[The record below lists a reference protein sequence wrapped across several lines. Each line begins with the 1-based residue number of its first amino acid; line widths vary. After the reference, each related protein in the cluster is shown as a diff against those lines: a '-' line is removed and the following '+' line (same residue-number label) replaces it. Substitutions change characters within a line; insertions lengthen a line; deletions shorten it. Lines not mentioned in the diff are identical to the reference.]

1 MSIPVLDPFGVDRDA
16 ALPTL
21 RRCVDPACM
30 QAELDRGVD
39 GLGHGSVRLTAITVL
54 RHKPGRRCL
63 IEYRLSFR
71 PAAGDETEL
80 TAIGKV
86 RRNRPGRH
94 QLRLLQ
100 RLWSAGFDARSADGI
115 SVPEP
120 LGEIPGLSMWLQRRV
135 SGVAATELLGGS
147 RGVVLGARFAD
158 AAHKIHTADIATR
171 KVHGIDD
178 ELRILENCLR
188 VTAKRRP
195 ALASRIE
202 RLLLRC
208 RRIAAA
214 VDPLPHVG
222 IHRDFYSDQVVVDG
236 ERLNVVDFDLYTAG
250 DPALDIGNLIGHIT
264 EQALRELGSPHALG
278 EVEIAAAE
286 RFAELRGGAASRRSV
301 ELYAALTVARHVFLA
316 DERPERASL
325 VADLL
330 DVAEERS
337 GALI

>member
-16 ALPTL
+16 ALPIL
-21 RRCVDPACM
+21 RRCVDPDGV
-30 QAELDRGVD
+30 QAELDRGVE
-39 GLGHGSVRLTAITVL
+39 GLGHGTVRLIAITVL

-100 RLWSAGFDARSADGI
+100 GLWSAGFDAGSADGI

-120 LGEIPGLSMWLQRRV
+120 LGEISGLSMWLQRRV
-135 SGVAATELLGGS
+135 PGVTATELLGGS
-147 RGVVLGARFAD
+147 RGIALGARLAE
-158 AAHKIHTADIATR
+158 AAHKIHTADVATR

-178 ELRILENCLR
+178 ELRILEDCLR
-188 VTAKRRP
+188 VTANRRP
-195 ALASRIE
+195 ALAARIE
-202 RLLLRC
+202 RLLARC
-208 RRIAAA
+208 RRIATA
-214 VDPLPHVG
+214 VDPLPHAG

-236 ERLNVVDFDLYTAG
+236 ERLNVVDFDLYATG

-264 EQALRELGSPHALG
+264 EQALRELDSPHALG
-278 EVEIAAAE
+278 EVEIAATE
-286 RFAELRGGAASRRSV
+286 RFAELRGGAASRRPV

-330 DVAEERS
+330 DVAEERA
-337 GALI
+337 GALG